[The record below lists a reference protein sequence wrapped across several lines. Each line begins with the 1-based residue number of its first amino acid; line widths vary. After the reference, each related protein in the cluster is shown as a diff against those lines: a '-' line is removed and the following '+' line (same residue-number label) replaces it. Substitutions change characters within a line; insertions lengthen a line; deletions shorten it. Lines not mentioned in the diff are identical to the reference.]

1 MFHKLVGIEPV
12 RMEKSAEELL
22 KNYAEEVII
31 YPDAPGSNEEIIR
44 RIGDADAVL
53 VSYTTQI
60 PGEVIE
66 ACPNVRYIGMCCSL
80 YSPESANVDIRTANK
95 HGITVLGIR
104 DYGDEGVVE
113 YVISELVRLLH
124 GFGGKMWKDK
134 PLELTGMKCGILGLG
149 TSGRMVGD
157 GLRFFGADVSY
168 FSRTRKPEAEAVGYK
183 YLPLHDLLREVD
195 ILITCLN
202 KNVLLLHDE
211 EFAIFGDGKI
221 IVNTSIGPSFDLPA
235 LKKWLENE
243 KNWFFC
249 DTLGALGAGEEV
261 EALAKQP
268 NVSCMYQSSGM
279 SAQAVGRLGVKVLD
293 NIRTYLKS
301 VGEL

>member
-1 MFHKLVGIEPV
+1 M
-12 RMEKSAEELL
+12 
-22 KNYAEEVII
+22 
-31 YPDAPGSNEEIIR
+31 
-44 RIGDADAVL
+44 
-53 VSYTTQI
+53 
-60 PGEVIE
+60 
-66 ACPNVRYIGMCCSL
+66 
-80 YSPESANVDIRTANK
+80 
-95 HGITVLGIR
+95 
-104 DYGDEGVVE
+104 
-113 YVISELVRLLH
+113 
-124 GFGGKMWKDK
+124 
-134 PLELTGMKCGILGLG
+134 
-149 TSGRMVGD
+149 
-157 GLRFFGADVSY
+157 
-168 FSRTRKPEAEAVGYK
+168 GYK